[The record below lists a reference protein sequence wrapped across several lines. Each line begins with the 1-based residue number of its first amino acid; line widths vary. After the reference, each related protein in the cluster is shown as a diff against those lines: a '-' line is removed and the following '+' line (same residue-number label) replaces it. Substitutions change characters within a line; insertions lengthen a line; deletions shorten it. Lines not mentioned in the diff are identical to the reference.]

1 MLKQLLAVSLVLAT
15 LSSPAAAVW
24 VWVPTKAECV
34 VADPTGTPLNVRS
47 TPNGAILG
55 ALHND
60 TKVIVA
66 ETIMASGQ
74 KWARVMPEIGKQ
86 GWVFRNYL
94 NCD

>member
-1 MLKQLLAVSLVLAT
+1 MLKQLLVGGLVLAT

-24 VWVPTKAECV
+24 VWVPTKVDCV
-34 VADPTGTPLNVRS
+34 VADPTGTPLNVRG
-47 TPNGAILG
+47 TPNGAVLG

-60 TKVIVA
+60 TRVIVA
-66 ETIMASGQ
+66 ETRLAGGQ
-74 KWARVMPEIGKQ
+74 KWARVVPEIGKQ